1 MTLTGFCRVTD
12 KTARFAP
19 TITDVPVAADPVL
32 VYPVHCLHERQDTN
46 WPPIDRRM
54 IGRHATLFHDLHG
67 AQLAQRIDA
76 FQSMLTLKFSLP
88 TCAAPSTAVCTI
100 APHSPMGRN
109 QCR

>member
-1 MTLTGFCRVTD
+1 MTLTGFFRVTD

-46 WPPIDRRM
+46 RPPIDRRM
-54 IGRHATLFHDLHG
+54 IGRHAMLFNDLHG
-67 AQLAQRIDA
+67 VQLAQRIDA
-76 FQSMLTLKFSLP
+76 FQSMLTLKFRLP
-88 TCAAPSTAVCTI
+88 TCAASSTAVCTI

-109 QCR
+109 